1 MFMGSYKRGMGYN
14 YSYNPTYNYQCHE
27 APSRILRLGKQ
38 ALGQTENGVSWD
50 LCIGVEVWGRG
61 LGVWDLGICHIVG
74 FRV

>member
-1 MFMGSYKRGMGYN
+1 MFMGSYKRGMAYN

-50 LCIGVEVWGRG
+50 LCIGVEGVGSRARG
-61 LGVWDLGICHIVG
+61 LG
-74 FRV
+74 FRDMPYC